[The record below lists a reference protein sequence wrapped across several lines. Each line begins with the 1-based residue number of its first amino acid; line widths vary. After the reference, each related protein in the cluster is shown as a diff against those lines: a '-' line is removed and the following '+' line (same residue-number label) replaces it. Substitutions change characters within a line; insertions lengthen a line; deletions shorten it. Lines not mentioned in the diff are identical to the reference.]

1 MIAIHFLRGFISDE
15 PGSWSEAAR
24 FITESA
30 PVFFFIAFGMTV
42 MRTSGRTGR
51 LRCIFELG
59 IIALFHQ
66 VYQDAVLTFQSELFL
81 FLLLAFLIST
91 VFHKLFA
98 YRWIRLILAAAI
110 TIANLFIGHENMGV
124 CGNHPFG
131 IMPWIFFVIV
141 GMMIGTK
148 PIEQKE
154 HIPIVADALAL
165 FVIGLAVNLYGLRY
179 GMHYL
184 HATISKWEP
193 TTSSYMLIWTSIA
206 LCVYVLFNRIRY
218 NPNSSIAKIVTISSK
233 MLLAGVVVHYI
244 TSDFA
249 IYIMNSGGFG
259 VDNYMPWY
267 LAAISLIAIY
277 AGVYF
282 VLLSLS
288 NIKQIVLENIK
299 REELIYKSVWYV
311 LVILA
316 IASLALLYTNPDSV
330 APGNIAKVGMLIAA
344 FMFLTPD
351 YDELSEP
358 VGKECFYLRS
368 PP

>member
-15 PGSWSEAAR
+15 PGSWGEAAR

-42 MRTSGRTGR
+42 MRASGRTGR
-51 LRCIFELG
+51 LRSIFELG

-66 VYQDAVLTFQSELFL
+66 VYRDAVLTFQCEFFL
-81 FLLLAFLIST
+81 FLCLAFLIST
-91 VFHKLFA
+91 LFHKLFA
-98 YRWIRLILAAAI
+98 NRWIRLILAAAI
-110 TIANLFIGHENMGV
+110 IIANLLIGHENMGV
-124 CGNHPFG
+124 CGSHPFG

-154 HIPIVADALAL
+154 HIPIVAYALAL
-165 FVIGLAVNLYGLRY
+165 FVIGLAINLYGLRY

-193 TTSSYMLIWTSIA
+193 TTPSYMLIWTSIA
-206 LCVYVLFNRIRY
+206 LCAYVLFNRIRY
-218 NPNSSIAKIVTISSK
+218 NPKSSIAKIITISSK
-233 MLLAGVVVHYI
+233 MLLTGVVVHYI

-249 IYIMNSGGFG
+249 AYVMNSGGYG
-259 VDNYMPWY
+259 LDNHMPWH
-267 LAAISLIAIY
+267 LAAISLITIY
-277 AGVYF
+277 AGVYV

-288 NIKQIVLENIK
+288 DIKQIVLGNIK
-299 REELIYKSVWYV
+299 SEKLINKSGWCV

-330 APGNIAKVGMLIAA
+330 APVNIAKVGMLIAA
-344 FMFLTPD
+344 FLFLTPD
-351 YDELSEP
+351 YDELSGP
-358 VGKECFYLRS
+358 RT
-368 PP
+368 